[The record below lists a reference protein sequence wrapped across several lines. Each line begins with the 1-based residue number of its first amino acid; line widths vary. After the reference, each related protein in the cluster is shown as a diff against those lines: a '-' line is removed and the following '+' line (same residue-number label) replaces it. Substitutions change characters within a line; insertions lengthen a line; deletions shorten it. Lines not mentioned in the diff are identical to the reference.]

1 MEIGLV
7 TSSAPLCVSCLTIC
21 MLEMPHVM
29 ARCVIGTIFS
39 FFVGPRREC
48 LIFITILHPNCYN
61 IWCFQSESS
70 TTSVDFLKRGQTSF
84 TFENR
89 VFQSWM
95 SEILLR
101 RMSTYFGVFPFNL
114 LRPTGHWFIR
124 ASTLNGIHPKELN
137 NFTEEVL
144 GDTPRIIIA
153 PFFVIWRPFIH
164 FLYCLKPKQN
174 CCNQT

>member
-1 MEIGLV
+1 MDFLNF
-7 TSSAPLCVSCLTIC
+7 TSKFLQYL
-21 MLEMPHVM
+21 
-29 ARCVIGTIFS
+29 
-39 FFVGPRREC
+39 FVLRVKVLP
-48 LIFITILHPNCYN
+48 
-61 IWCFQSESS
+61 S
-70 TTSVDFLKRGQTSF
+70 SVDFLKRGQISF

-153 PFFVIWRPFIH
+153 PFFVI
-164 FLYCLKPKQN
+164 
-174 CCNQT
+174 